1 MPDNGTQ
8 NYSLPINGSYT
19 IQEGYHSGQGKVT
32 QSITTMKG
40 ASVTPNTS
48 VTTIATDQK
57 YINGNFTIPAFALP
71 SPSILKKGAIYTIYG
86 KSVEGQFE
94 GYVPG
99 NADLYYKGQNP
110 AGFNLRAGF
119 GFASVGSIVFETATL
134 RIRGVNP
141 DGLGVNGCQV
151 LCTASQYNF
160 TPWNRIN
167 VELQWPD
174 SFIGKAVMLY
184 GSNLS
189 TRDGQLSA
197 STNHQGLFW
206 FDISNLNITKY
217 FGLTF
222 SWTSNG
228 HTSYINRIYFS

>member
-110 AGFNLRAGF
+110 GQLSLRGAFNRPISGA
-119 GFASVGSIVFETATL
+119 VRFETAQLVTVSNSS
-134 RIRGVNP
+134 GV
-141 DGLGVNGCQV
+141 CQM
-151 LCTASQYNF
+151 LCPASPYNL
-160 TPWNRIN
+160 TPWNKIN
-167 VELQWPD
+167 IEVVTPSQYRGMSMYYGTTFNADQQGFVSAESNQGVY
-174 SFIGKAVMLY
+174 SF
-184 GSNLS
+184 
-189 TRDGQLSA
+189 T
-197 STNHQGLFW
+197 
-206 FDISNLNITKY
+206 ISHLNDTKY
-217 FGLTF
+217 IGFYIIYRTASANIQGV
-222 SWTSNG
+222 
-228 HTSYINRIYFS
+228 INRIYFS

>member
-1 MPDNGTQ
+1 
-8 NYSLPINGSYT
+8 
-19 IQEGYHSGQGKVT
+19 
-32 QSITTMKG
+32 MKG
-40 ASVTPNTS
+40 SNITPNTS
-48 VTTIATDQK
+48 VVTIPTNQK
-57 YINGNFTIPAFALP
+57 YIDGNFTIPAFALP
-71 SPSILKKGAIYTIYG
+71 SPSILKKGAVYTIYG

-99 NADLYYKGQNP
+99 NADLYYRGQNP

-119 GFASVGSIVFETATL
+119 GFASVGTIAFETATL
-134 RIRGVNP
+134 KIRGVNP
-141 DGLGVNGCQV
+141 DGIGTGSCQV

-160 TPWNRIN
+160 TPWSRIN

-174 SFIGKAVMLY
+174 SFISKSVMLY

-189 TRDGQLSA
+189 TKEGQLSA

>member
-94 GYVPG
+94 GYVSAESNQG
-99 NADLYYKGQNP
+99 VYSFTISHLNDTKYI
-110 AGFNLRAGF
+110 GFYIIYR
-119 GFASVGSIVFETATL
+119 
-134 RIRGVNP
+134 
-141 DGLGVNGCQV
+141 
-151 LCTASQYNF
+151 TASAN
-160 TPWNRIN
+160 I
-167 VELQWPD
+167 
-174 SFIGKAVMLY
+174 
-184 GSNLS
+184 
-189 TRDGQLSA
+189 
-197 STNHQGLFW
+197 QGV
-206 FDISNLNITKY
+206 
-217 FGLTF
+217 
-222 SWTSNG
+222 
-228 HTSYINRIYFS
+228 INRIYFS